1 MSKFVCGDG
10 NIFFEI
16 TDISSNSSR
25 CLDVVNLSYNVKN
38 DTVYNLHNYK
48 VCDYD
53 TNDLFSLE
61 NFSKIKQQLS
71 MSKRLVFLNKLVLK
85 YQEDMQDTD
94 FLAFCIPWE
103 FFTQRSIPYNCCNCD
118 SLEDYEKTCS
128 VKFYI
133 KIKGV

>member
-1 MSKFVCGDG
+1 MSKLICGDG

-25 CLDVVNLSYNVKN
+25 CLDIVNLSYNVKN
-38 DTVYNLHNYK
+38 DTVYDLYDYK
-48 VCDYD
+48 VFECDI
-53 TNDLFSLE
+53 NSLFSFE
-61 NFSKIKQQLS
+61 NFFKIKQLG
-71 MSKRLVFLNKLVLK
+71 MSERLGFLNKLVLK
-85 YQEDMQDTD
+85 CKEDMQDVD

-103 FFTQRSIPYNCCNCD
+103 FFTQRGISYNCCNCD
-118 SLEDYEKTCS
+118 SLEDFKETCS